1 MVNNSCK
8 YLAWDSDF
16 FKKKIFRVEI
26 KKEEEISKLSELF
39 NSVSFDLMYVFS
51 TIELNLNFTFNF
63 FLADKK
69 IIFYKKI
76 SPNSDRVQIPEIISV
91 SKTSNQLYEL
101 AFLSGAFSR
110 FKLDPILSD
119 KFEQLYMLWLEKS
132 LSKEIASEV
141 FVYNDGNNEI
151 GFITIKKVENL
162 AIIGLLAVDTLY
174 AGKNIGTSLMRTVEN
189 WCINNGVNEIEVA
202 TQIDNINACN
212 FYRKNGYITK
222 QIDYIYHYYSEK

>member
-1 MVNNSCK
+1 
-8 YLAWDSDF
+8 
-16 FKKKIFRVEI
+16 
-26 KKEEEISKLSELF
+26 
-39 NSVSFDLMYVFS
+39 
-51 TIELNLNFTFNF
+51 
-63 FLADKK
+63 
-69 IIFYKKI
+69 
-76 SPNSDRVQIPEIISV
+76 
-91 SKTSNQLYEL
+91 
-101 AFLSGAFSR
+101 
-110 FKLDPILSD
+110 
-119 KFEQLYMLWLEKS
+119 MLWLEKS